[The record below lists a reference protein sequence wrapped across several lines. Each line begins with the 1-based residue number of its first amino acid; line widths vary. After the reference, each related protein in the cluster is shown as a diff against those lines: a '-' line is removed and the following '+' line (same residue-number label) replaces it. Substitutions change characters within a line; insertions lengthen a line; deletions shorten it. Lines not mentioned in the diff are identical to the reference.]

1 MRHAVTPARCSSRSE
16 YKRPHR
22 ARPRRIA
29 SQTPR
34 VASRRVASR
43 RVACSR
49 RVSCTYYHRCNA
61 RKRTISIII
70 INPTAQ
76 RDRKMHLAR
85 DRTGNSRMHEDN
97 TLHVIIKGR
106 GRKLHIYRDH
116 HLQSILHCCVCTYVG
131 CPCET
136 KWVSHNMKYC
146 CSSAINW
153 VSFKLTIRAND
164 RINRN
169 ILIVTLI
176 TIYK

>member
-1 MRHAVTPARCSSRSE
+1 MRHAVTPARCCSRSE

-22 ARPRRIA
+22 AGPRRIA

-34 VASRRVASR
+34 VASRRVA
-43 RVACSR
+43 CSR
-49 RVSCTYYHRCNA
+49 RVSCTCYHRRNA

-116 HLQSILHCCVCTYVG
+116 HLQSILHCCVCTCIDY
-131 CPCET
+131 PCEQ
-136 KWVSHNMKYC
+136 VEL
-146 CSSAINW
+146 A
-153 VSFKLTIRAND
+153 TIRG
-164 RINRN
+164 
-169 ILIVTLI
+169 IVRQCAI
-176 TIYK
+176 E